1 MKPRPDLV
9 DARSP
14 EGLEVLQL
22 TTEPGVRCS
31 NIYMEA
37 QIFTPDSQR
46 FVVHRSAHPHGS
58 DQHDPEHRYL
68 LCDPESGG
76 ELSPLTSELGTTGP
90 AISPDGKWFY
100 YFVNETS
107 LNAGRLILKR
117 CRLDGSERETVSV
130 RDTPFAET
138 NSQPSAIYP
147 LSTISSDGKRLAISA
162 FLGDGVRTDIGGG
175 LMVFD
180 VDTGESRVILNGGD
194 WINIHPQYSRS
205 LDPEASHDLLV
216 QHNHG
221 AILAANGANIRG
233 CDYQGIGGRG
243 VDVHVIRDDGS
254 NFRAAPFGRDMH
266 EYCQGHQCWRGRS
279 DAIIASCGMVD
290 RKIDPAAGEDGPHE
304 EVLREG
310 YAVAHDGHEG
320 RLSPGGK
327 ASDLSRDV
335 KQPRFFHFAT
345 DIAGK
350 RFATD
355 ANPQESEQGGCD
367 IFVADL
373 GRPVEDPLVNMT
385 FLLDTRSRWRDKG
398 HVHPCLS
405 PDGKILLFN
414 SNETGLTQAYLARGF

>member
-9 DARSP
+9 HTRSP
-14 EGLEVLQL
+14 QGIEVFQI
-22 TTEPGVRCS
+22 TNEPGVRSS

-37 QIFTPDSQR
+37 QIFTPDSRR

-68 LCDPESGG
+68 LCDMDNDG

-90 AISPDGKWFY
+90 SISPDGKWFY

-107 LNAGRLILKR
+107 LNAGRLLLKR
-117 CRLDGSERETVSV
+117 CRLDGGERETVAA

-138 NSQPSAIYP
+138 GSLPSAIYP
-147 LSTISSDGKRLAISA
+147 LSTISSDGKRIAISG
-162 FLGDGVRTDIGGG
+162 FLGDGVRGDIGGG

-180 VDTGESRVILNGGD
+180 IDTGESRVILHGGD

-205 LDPEASHDLLV
+205 LDPQASHDLLV

-221 AILAANGANIRG
+221 AILTPDGTHIRG

-254 NFRAAPFGRDMH
+254 NFRSGPFGRDMH

-290 RKIDPAAGEDGPHE
+290 KKIDPAAGEDGPHE

-310 YAVAHDGHEG
+310 WIVNDAGHEG
-320 RLSPGGK
+320 RLASGAK

-335 KQPRFFHFAT
+335 KKPRFFHFAT
-345 DIAGK
+345 DLDGK
-350 RFATD
+350 RFVTD
-355 ANPQESEQGGCD
+355 ANPQEGEQGGCD

-373 GRPVEDPLVNMT
+373 GKPVDDPLLNMT
-385 FLLDTRSRWRDKG
+385 FVLDTRSRWRDTG

-405 PDGKILLFN
+405 PDGKVLLFN
-414 SNETGLTQAYLARGF
+414 SNESGLTQAYMARGF